1 MKILILVN
9 HELTLYNFRQ
19 ELLKLL
25 VSEGHEVV
33 IAMPTGQY
41 DGLFKEFGCRVVP
54 VELSQHGMNPMKDF
68 KLPGMY
74 RKLMKKEQPDVVL
87 TYTIKP
93 NIYGGM
99 AAGRCK
105 LPCISTVTGLGS
117 AFEKGSIISK
127 ISYMLY
133 RLGTRK
139 TACIFFQNEG
149 HSRLFAEHKVAV
161 GRHCVVAG
169 SGVNLQ
175 KHCFEEYPQGDDV
188 RLMFV
193 GRVTKDKGIDEL
205 IEAMKAVKEQA
216 QVPVSLELLG
226 NIEEGYEDV
235 VASCEKEGLLV
246 SHGRH
251 DNVHD
256 YVKTCSAVV
265 LPSYHEGL
273 ANVLLEAAACG
284 RPVLASDINGCKE
297 TFEEG
302 VSGLGFAA
310 RDAQALTEVLLRF
323 VAMPWQ
329 QRAEMGAAGRKKVE
343 EEYDR
348 EKVNQTYLEKMK
360 ELTGK

>member
-1 MKILILVN
+1 
-9 HELTLYNFRQ
+9 
-19 ELLKLL
+19 
-25 VSEGHEVV
+25 
-33 IAMPTGQY
+33 
-41 DGLFKEFGCRVVP
+41 
-54 VELSQHGMNPMKDF
+54 MKDF
-68 KLPGMY
+68 KLPGVY
-74 RKLMKKEQPDVVL
+74 RKIMKEEKPDIVV

-99 AAGRCK
+99 AAASCK
-105 LPCISTVTGLGS
+105 IPCISTVTGLGA
-117 AFEKGSIISK
+117 AFEKGKLIGEV
-127 ISYMLY
+127 SYMLY

-139 TACIFFQNEG
+139 TACMFFQNEG
-149 HSRLFAEHKVAV
+149 HSKLFERHHVAA
-161 GRHCVVAG
+161 GRHLVVAG

-175 KHCFEEYPQGDDV
+175 KHSFEEYPNCEDI

-193 GRVTKDKGIDEL
+193 GRVMKDKGIDEL
-205 IEAMKAVKEQA
+205 IEAMRIVRKQA
-216 QVPVSLELLG
+216 TVPVSLELLG

-297 TFEEG
+297 TFDEG
-302 VSGLGFAA
+302 ISGFGYPA
-310 RDAQALTEVLLRF
+310 RDAKALADVILKF
-323 VAMPWQ
+323 AAMPNA
-329 QRAEMGAAGRKKVE
+329 QRAQMGAAGRKKVE
-343 EEYDR
+343 KEYDR
-348 EKVNQTYLEKMK
+348 EQVNLTYLNKMK
-360 ELTGK
+360 VLTGK